1 MNALKVILLILGIM
15 VLAQVNDWPFLN
27 QLVVALVGLLIV
39 AYVWSR
45 LSLRSVSITR
55 ETSTDRS
62 QVGQPVAE
70 RIELRNRGWF
80 PKLWL
85 EVRDYSTL
93 PVHQASRVVHVRGR
107 GRTEWRV
114 ETLCVRRG
122 RYRVGP
128 LMVRSGDPFGLFP
141 RSMRVPG
148 SHELIVYPA
157 TVDVSRFS
165 LPRGNI
171 SGGKATPQRNPFV
184 TPSIAGVRDYTTGDA
199 FNRISWAATARLG
212 KLMIKEFDFDPSADV
227 WLVLDLE
234 QTQHRAAGEVRAAAA
249 GPDGMGLHGWLD
261 STAEYAVTIAASLAR
276 RCLDEGRSVGL
287 IASGGFHEVIPAD
300 RSDRQYIKILETLAV
315 VRADG
320 NRPLAEVL
328 MLEGGRFGRQSGLIA
343 ITPSTDE
350 AWVAAMVGIVG
361 RQVPA
366 AAIVVEPATF
376 APADGSLLVVS
387 GLVAAGIPTHLVKH
401 GDDIGIA
408 LSSTHGSGSPVGGR
422 THDG

>member
-1 MNALKVILLILGIM
+1 MNALKVVLLLLGIV

-27 QLVVALVGLLIV
+27 QLVVALLGLLIV

-55 ETSTDRS
+55 VTSADRA
-62 QVGQPVAE
+62 QVGQQVAE
-70 RIELRNRGWF
+70 RIEVRNRGWF

-93 PVHQASRVVHVRGR
+93 PGHEASRVVHVRGR
-107 GRTEWRV
+107 SRTVWEV
-114 ETLCVRRG
+114 DTLCVRRG

-128 LMVRSGDPFGLFP
+128 LVVRSGDPFGLFP

-157 TVDVSRFS
+157 TVDVSGFP
-165 LPRGNI
+165 LPRGTI
-171 SGGKATPQRNPFV
+171 SGGRATPKRNPFI
-184 TPSIAGVRDYTTGDA
+184 TPSVAGIREYSSGDA

-212 KLMIKEFDFDPSADV
+212 KLMIKEFDFDPSADI

-234 QTQHRAAGEVRAAAA
+234 REHHRSAAPEATRASA
-249 GPDGMGLHGWLD
+249 GREAFEWLD
-261 STAEYAVTIAASLAR
+261 STEEYAVTIAASLAR

-300 RSDRQYIKILETLAV
+300 RSDRQYMKILEALAV
-315 VRADG
+315 IRAEG
-320 NRPLAEVL
+320 VRPLAEVL
-328 MLEGGRFGRQSGLIA
+328 LVEGRRFGRQSGLVT

-350 AWVAAMVGIVG
+350 GWVAAMVEIVG

-366 AAIVVEPATF
+366 SAIVVEPSTF
-376 APADGSLLVVS
+376 APADGSLFVVS
-387 GLVAAGIPTHLVKH
+387 GLVAAGIPTQLVKY
-401 GDDIGIA
+401 GDDIGST
-408 LSSTHGSGSPVGGR
+408 LSSGRGPGAPVGGQAR
-422 THDG
+422 DG